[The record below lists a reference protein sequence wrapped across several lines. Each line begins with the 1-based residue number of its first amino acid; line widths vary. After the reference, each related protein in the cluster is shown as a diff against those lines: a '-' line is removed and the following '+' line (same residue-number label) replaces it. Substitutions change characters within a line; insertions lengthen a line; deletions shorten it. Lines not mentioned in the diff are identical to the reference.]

1 MSVLFVG
8 RESGATSVSLLKKKA
23 FKAFCLKHKTEK
35 HQPVIEQWQ
44 WNYNKVATSKQAYSK
59 KQKASFVMKSLR
71 ILDGKRSLKNA
82 ALRIWL
88 YN

>member
-59 KQKASFVMKSLR
+59 KQKASLR